1 MKTRI
6 GRIVVGISGV
16 CLPVLLAANLA
27 AAQAPAATA
36 AAGAGAV
43 TYPGITRP
51 SEQRLLNFAFA
62 GVVQKV
68 NVKEGDTVKAGTV
81 LLELDS
87 RMDRSAFKAAQVDA
101 ESTLKNEYAKSDAA
115 LKKVVLERIEKLFKD
130 NVASV
135 TELDEKR
142 LDAELADKRVELG
155 AEETLTK
162 KYEAERLKTKLDL
175 SQLISTIDGVVQRLD
190 VKEGEIA
197 DPNQANRPAC
207 VVVKNDPLKV
217 EVFLPT
223 AISETLKPGGE
234 LEVQY
239 PKSPDWQKAKI
250 TFFDPVADAGSQMR
264 KLHLEMPNPSQR
276 VSGWEVLVRVP
287 PAAR

>member
-6 GRIVVGISGV
+6 DRIIVRICGV
-16 CLPVLLAANLA
+16 CLPVLLAANMA
-27 AAQAPAATA
+27 AAQAPAASA
-36 AAGAGAV
+36 PAGAG

-68 NVKEGDTVKAGTV
+68 NVKEGDTVKAGAV
-81 LLELDS
+81 LMELDS
-87 RMDRSAFKAAQVDA
+87 RMDRSAYNAAKVDA
-101 ESTLKNEYAKSDAA
+101 DSTLKNEYAKSDAA
-115 LKKVVLERIEKLFKD
+115 LKKVVLGRTKTLFQTSAASPSELEEKQ
-130 NVASV
+130 
-135 TELDEKR
+135 LDS
-142 LDAELADKRVELG
+142 ELADKRVELG
-155 AEETLTK
+155 QEESLTK
-162 KYEAERLKTKLDL
+162 KYEAERLKAKLDL
-175 SQLISTIDGVVQRLD
+175 SQLISTIDGMVQRID

-207 VVVKNDPLKV
+207 VVVKNDPLQV

-223 AISETLKPGGE
+223 AVSETLKAGQE

-239 PKSPDWQKAKI
+239 PKSTEWQKAKI

-264 KLHLEMPNPSQR
+264 KLHLKMPNPSQR
-276 VSGWEVLVRVP
+276 VSGWEVQVRVP